1 MKLLTAT
8 VYLVQK
14 EKEKSLKV
22 DSTKKITLGVT
33 IPTLAFQMEGQ
44 NYCPHTHFVDF
55 LLQYVG
61 IHSQPEALHSILWQ
75 YAGNP
80 GQHACKSW
88 QHARNSWQCATN
100 SWQCATNS
108 WQCATDSCQSTSHP
122 WPYAS
127 NTCIQWLAYASI
139 WQNGKYHTSLVNQQ
153 HICILSMLNDKYT
166 KEKTDLHFN

>member
-1 MKLLTAT
+1 MHEIVDCYSISSSERERKESKSWFHKENNTRSHNSNFSILDGRSKLLPS
-8 VYLVQK
+8 Y
-14 EKEKSLKV
+14 S
-22 DSTKKITLGVT
+22 
-33 IPTLAFQMEGQ
+33 
-44 NYCPHTHFVDF
+44 FVDF

-61 IHSQPEALHSILWQ
+61 IRSQPEALHSILRQ

-88 QHARNSWQCATN
+88 QHARNS
-100 SWQCATNS
+100 SQCATNS

-139 WQNGKYHTSLVNQQ
+139 WQNGKYHTTLVNQQ

-166 KEKTDLHFN
+166 KEKTDLHFK